1 MEKSKVNFLNNKEL
15 QDETLGFFK
24 NFEFK
29 LFGKRGLNFYKGQ
42 VEEFEFDLN
51 LGVIHFTE
59 MDCKATSSFI
69 DGINKK
75 YGVEMTYCIYPAK
88 EANRNMI
95 LNVRLP
101 GAPFGL
107 E

>member
-1 MEKSKVNFLNNKEL
+1 MGKSKISFLNNKEL
-15 QDETLGFFK
+15 QDEVLEFFK

-29 LFGKRGLNFYKGQ
+29 LFGKRGINLYRGQ
-42 VEEFEFDLN
+42 VDEYEFDLN

-59 MDCKATSSFI
+59 MDCKGISAFI

-75 YGVEMTYCIYPAK
+75 YGVEITYCIYPAK

-101 GAPFGL
+101 DAPFEL

>member
-1 MEKSKVNFLNNKEL
+1 MEKSKVNFSNNKEL
-15 QDETLGFFK
+15 LEETLKSFK
-24 NFEFK
+24 NFEYK
-29 LFGKRGLNFYKGQ
+29 LFGKRKMDFYRG
-42 VEEFEFDLN
+42 EPTEFEFDLN

-59 MDCKATSSFI
+59 LDCKGISSFI
-69 DGINKK
+69 EKINKK
-75 YGVEMTYCIYPAK
+75 YNVEITYCIYPAK

-101 GAPFGL
+101 GAPFEL

>member
-1 MEKSKVNFLNNKEL
+1 MGKSKISFLNNKEL
-15 QDETLGFFK
+15 QNEVLAFFK

-29 LFGKRGLNFYKGQ
+29 LFGKRGLNFYRGQ
-42 VEEFEFDLN
+42 VDEFEFDLN

-59 MDCKATSSFI
+59 MDVKAISLFLE
-69 DGINKK
+69 GMNKK
-75 YGVEMTYCIYPAK
+75 YGVEITYCIYPAK

-101 GAPFGL
+101 GAPFEL

>member
-1 MEKSKVNFLNNKEL
+1 MEKNKISFLNNKEL
-15 QDETLGFFK
+15 QDEILAGFK
-24 NFEFK
+24 NFEYK
-29 LFGKRGLNFYKGQ
+29 LFGKRGLNFYRGQ
-42 VEEFEFDLN
+42 VDEFEFDLN

-59 MDCKATSSFI
+59 LDCKGISALI

-75 YGVEMTYCIYPAK
+75 YNVEITYCIYPAK

-101 GAPFGL
+101 GAPFEL